1 MRNRSLISTG
11 KYMNKGLLK
20 AWNDEKGFGF
30 IKSDTLEHDTFIH
43 ISALKHMSR
52 KPKVGDTLY
61 FEVATQPDGKTKAV
75 NCRIEGVAAL
85 KVTPKKSNHHRVAK
99 SNFTDSFLGKVASIS
114 IIAVLGF
121 VAVNKYS
128 HYKSNDQFNYHTPV
142 ITNAD
147 LATFDEQ
154 YSKIVIP
161 KSTQNFTC
169 DGRQHCSQMTSRAE
183 AVFFINN
190 CPNTKMD
197 GDRDGDPCEND
208 TRFEN
213 EWYFYK
219 PFS

>member
-1 MRNRSLISTG
+1 LRNRSLISTG

-30 IKSDTLEHDTFIH
+30 IKSDTLAHDTFIH

-52 KPKVGDTLY
+52 KPKVGDTIY

-85 KVTPKKSNHHRVAK
+85 KVTHKKPNHHRVVK

-121 VAVNKYS
+121 IAVNKYS
-128 HYKSNDQFNYHTPV
+128 HYQSSEQFNNHTPV

-154 YSKIVIP
+154 YPQIVIP

-197 GDRDGDPCEND
+197 GDGDGDPCERD
-208 TRFEN
+208 TRFQDEL
-213 EWYFYK
+213 
-219 PFS
+219 

>member
-1 MRNRSLISTG
+1 LRNRSLISTG

-30 IKSDTLEHDTFIH
+30 IKSDTLAHDTFIH

-52 KPKVGDTLY
+52 KPKVGDTIY

-85 KVTPKKSNHHRVAK
+85 KVRPKKSNHHLVAK

-114 IIAVLGF
+114 VIAVLGF
-121 VAVNKYS
+121 VTVNKYT
-128 HYKSNDQFNYHTPV
+128 HYQSNQQFNNHTPV

-154 YSKIVIP
+154 YPKIVIP

-197 GDRDGDPCEND
+197 GDGDGDPCERD
-208 TRFEN
+208 TRFQD
-213 EWYFYK
+213 EW
-219 PFS
+219 

>member
-30 IKSDTLEHDTFIH
+30 IKSETLAHDTFIH

-52 KPKVGDTLY
+52 KSKVGDTIY

-75 NCRIEGVAAL
+75 NCRIEGVAVL

-128 HYKSNDQFNYHTPV
+128 HYKSNEQFNYHTPV

-213 EWYFYK
+213 EW
-219 PFS
+219 

>member
-1 MRNRSLISTG
+1 
-11 KYMNKGLLK
+11 MNKGLLK

-52 KPKVGDTLY
+52 KPKLGDTIY
-61 FEVATQPDGKTKAV
+61 FEVAKQPDGKTKAV

-85 KVTPKKSNHHRVAK
+85 KVIHKKSNHHRVAK

-121 VAVNKYS
+121 VAVNKYN
-128 HYKSNDQFNYHTPV
+128 HYKTSEQFNSQTPV

-154 YSKIVIP
+154 YPKSVIP
-161 KSTQNFTC
+161 KNTQNFTC

-208 TRFEN
+208 TRF
-213 EWYFYK
+213 
-219 PFS
+219 

>member
-1 MRNRSLISTG
+1 
-11 KYMNKGLLK
+11 MNKGLLK

-30 IKSDTLEHDTFIH
+30 IKSDSLAHDTFIH

-52 KPKVGDTLY
+52 KPKVGDTIY

-85 KVTPKKSNHHRVAK
+85 KVTHKKPNHHRVAK

-121 VAVNKYS
+121 VAVNKYN
-128 HYKSNDQFNYHTPV
+128 HYQSSEQFNNHTPV

-154 YSKIVIP
+154 YPKTVIP
-161 KSTQNFTC
+161 QGTQNFTC

-197 GDRDGDPCEND
+197 GDGDGDPCERD
-208 TRFEN
+208 TRFQDEL
-213 EWYFYK
+213 
-219 PFS
+219 

>member
-30 IKSDTLEHDTFIH
+30 IKSDTLAHDTFIH

-121 VAVNKYS
+121 VAVNKYT
-128 HYKSNDQFNYHTPV
+128 HYQSSEQFNNHTPV

-147 LATFDEQ
+147 LATFDEK
-154 YSKIVIP
+154 YPNIVIP
-161 KSTQNFTC
+161 QNTQNFTC
-169 DGRQHCSQMTSRAE
+169 DGRQYCSQMTSRAE

-197 GDRDGDPCEND
+197 GDGKPCEND
-208 TRFEN
+208 SRL
-213 EWYFYK
+213 
-219 PFS
+219 

>member
-30 IKSDTLEHDTFIH
+30 IKSDTLAHDTFIH

-52 KPKVGDTLY
+52 KPKVGDTIY
-61 FEVATQPDGKTKAV
+61 FEVATQPDGKTKAI

-85 KVTPKKSNHHRVAK
+85 KVTHKKSNHHRVAK

-114 IIAVLGF
+114 IIAVLCF

-128 HYKSNDQFNYHTPV
+128 HYKSNEQFNNPTPV

-154 YSKIVIP
+154 YPKIVIP

-197 GDRDGDPCEND
+197 GDRDGDPCERD
-208 TRFEN
+208 TRFQN
-213 EWYFYK
+213 EW
-219 PFS
+219 

>member
-1 MRNRSLISTG
+1 
-11 KYMNKGLLK
+11 MNKGLLK

-30 IKSDTLEHDTFIH
+30 IKSDTLAHDTFIH

-52 KPKVGDTLY
+52 KPKVGDTIY
-61 FEVATQPDGKTKAV
+61 FEVATQPD
-75 NCRIEGVAAL
+75 
-85 KVTPKKSNHHRVAK
+85 KVTHKKPNHHRVAK

-121 VAVNKYS
+121 IAVNKYS
-128 HYKSNDQFNYHTPV
+128 HYQSSEQFNNHTPV

-147 LATFDEQ
+147 LATFDEK
-154 YSKIVIP
+154 YPKIVIP
-161 KSTQNFTC
+161 QNTQNFTC

-208 TRFEN
+208 TRF
-213 EWYFYK
+213 
-219 PFS
+219 

>member
-30 IKSDTLEHDTFIH
+30 IKSDTQAHDTFIH

-52 KPKVGDTLY
+52 KPKVGDTIY
-61 FEVATQPDGKTKAV
+61 FEVATQPDGKSKAV

-85 KVTPKKSNHHRVAK
+85 KITPKKSNHHRVAK
-99 SNFTDSFLGKVASIS
+99 SNFTNSFLGKVASIS

-121 VAVNKYS
+121 YAINKYNNHS
-128 HYKSNDQFNYHTPV
+128 SSQTPV

-147 LATFDEQ
+147 LSTFDEQ
-154 YSKIVIP
+154 YPKIVIP
-161 KSTQNFTC
+161 KVVIPKNTQNFTC

-208 TRFEN
+208 TRF
-213 EWYFYK
+213 
-219 PFS
+219 